1 MKQIYNAHDIVEA
14 ERIIALLQTH
24 GINAFASD
32 SSSGV
37 AAHHVPGFGIFGVD
51 IAVND
56 EDVEK
61 TAGIHSPFFGTF
73 I

>member
-24 GINAFASD
+24 GINAFAGD

-37 AAHHVPGFGIFGVD
+37 AVHHVPGFGLFGVD
-51 IAVND
+51 ITVND
-56 EDVEK
+56 EDAEK
-61 TAGIHSPFFGTF
+61 ASVILEECE
-73 I
+73 